1 MVTQFD
7 DKGKIFTTV
16 ITKKPID
23 VVIQTLTHRII
34 GKVFYRPDNRLI
46 DELNTDNIFLA
57 VTNAKILNDEGEIL
71 FTSDFLTI
79 NINQIIW
86 ILPVEEIAQG
96 SIE

>member
-23 VVIQTLTHRII
+23 VVIQTQTHQIT

-46 DELNTDNIFLA
+46 DELNANNIFLA
-57 VTNAKILNDEGEIL
+57 VTNAKILGSKKEVL
-71 FTSDFLTI
+71 FTSDFLTV

-86 ILPVEEIAQG
+86 ILPVEEIAEGQG
-96 SIE
+96 E